1 MVCFVYYSYI
11 IIGIHLLLYLSIFM
25 VLSRCFIRLLFFLI
39 KVVVCCVLCVF
50 FFFKQKT
57 AYEMRISDWS
67 SDVCSSDLNHM
78 FASHP
83 VDVCAWKVFEAPAL
97 GNRKGGDKMENNP
110 ADPWVMP
117 PIREGHEAPPPILE
131 RRAQLRGLA
140 ALHPRD
146 SAVAIC
152 EKDIGGVS
160 CHVVGTEDA
169 VATVLYFHGG
179 GYRLGEPTVWLGFV
193 SGLAGSGELRFI
205 LPDYRLAP
213 EHPFPAALHDAAT
226 VYRSVLNCEGVTI
239 LAGDSAGGG
248 LAAALTTL
256 AHSNGVEG
264 PDGLILLSPWIDL
277 SATSPTYESNGRR
290 DQMFSRDRKS
300 TRLNSSQ

>member
-1 MVCFVYYSYI
+1 MFSCF
-11 IIGIHLLLYLSIFM
+11 F
-25 VLSRCFIRLLFFLI
+25 LFFSSRMRHTRCALVT
-39 KVVVCCVLCVF
+39 VV
-50 FFFKQKT
+50 QT
-57 AYEMRISDWS
+57 
-67 SDVCSSDLNHM
+67 
-78 FASHP
+78 
-83 VDVCAWKVFEAPAL
+83 CAL
-97 GNRKGGDKMENNP
+97 
-110 ADPWVMP
+110 
-117 PIREGHEAPPPILE
+117 PIY
-131 RRAQLRGLA
+131 
-140 ALHPRD
+140 
-146 SAVAIC
+146 
-152 EKDIGGVS
+152 
-160 CHVVGTEDA
+160 VVGTEDA

-290 DQMFSRDRKS
+290 DQMFSRASAAEAADLYLQGEAPEQPLVS
-300 TRLNSSQ
+300 HLIADLSAVPPVQISCGGHEVLIGDALAFVARLRSEEPTS